1 MRDYIN
7 YIVSEMTKKEILLRS
22 LCSILFSMLYIVFS
36 KYDRYLQS
44 ILRVLGTSFDI
55 SIINHDVR
63 NLLDSNV
70 STTTSQ
76 MVPERFLHRSNN

>member
-1 MRDYIN
+1 
-7 YIVSEMTKKEILLRS
+7 MTKNEILLRS
-22 LCSILFSMLYIVFS
+22 LCFILFSMLYIVFS
-36 KYDRYLQS
+36 KYDRSLQS

-55 SIINHDVR
+55 SIIDHDVR

>member
-1 MRDYIN
+1 
-7 YIVSEMTKKEILLRS
+7 MTKNEILLRS

-44 ILRVLGTSFDI
+44 ILRVLETSFDI